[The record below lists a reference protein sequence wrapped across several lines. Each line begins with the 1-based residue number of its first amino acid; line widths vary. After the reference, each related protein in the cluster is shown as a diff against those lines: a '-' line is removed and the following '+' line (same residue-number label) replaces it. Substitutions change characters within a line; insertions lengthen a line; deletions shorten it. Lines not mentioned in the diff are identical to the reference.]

1 MIVRLTIWW
10 PMKTDT
16 TEHENAAEARRS
28 LIEAAKLAK
37 ARWEGDGNDGEIVTG
52 YRKNK
57 HTLAL
62 YEIKQVS

>member
-10 PMKTDT
+10 PMKTET
-16 TEHENAAEARRS
+16 TEHENAVEARRAM
-28 LIEAAKLAK
+28 LAAVKQARG
-37 ARWEGDGNDGEIVTG
+37 RWEGDGSSGEIVTG

-57 HTLAL
+57 RTLAL

>member
-10 PMKTDT
+10 PMKTER

-28 LIEAAKLAK
+28 LIEAAKQARG
-37 ARWEGDGNDGEIVTG
+37 RWEGDGSSGEIVTG

-57 HTLAL
+57 RSLAL